1 MPHKKATLIG
11 LIAIL
16 LWSAIV
22 GLIKSVSEGFGP
34 VGGAALI
41 YTCSAVLLL
50 FTIGFPKIQKFPVSY
65 LIIGSVL
72 FVCYEL
78 CLSLSL
84 GFTHSGRQAIE
95 VGMVNYLWP
104 SMTIL
109 LAVIVNRQKTSPLI
123 IPGVVLAIIGI
134 GRVLGGNG
142 GFSLTEMMNN
152 VMDNP
157 LSYGLAFSGAVI
169 WAIYCVVG
177 DMAGFAAACYQR
189 GVDFIQV
196 AIYCVVTQRIARG
209 NNGIT
214 LFFILTALTLW
225 VKYFT
230 SPQPEFV
237 LSWHAWIS
245 LLLAAMAMGFGYA
258 AWNVGIL
265 HGNVTVLAAASYFIP
280 IISAVLAAF
289 MLDSPLTL
297 AFWQGTA
304 MVSLGS
310 LICWWSTRT
319 VAVKRLSDETS

>member
-1 MPHKKATLIG
+1 MPQKKATLIG

-34 VGGAALI
+34 IAGAALI
-41 YTCSAVLLL
+41 YSCSAILLL
-50 FTIGFPKIQKFPVSY
+50 FTVGFPNLRKFPRNY

-84 GFTHSGRQAIE
+84 GFTHNGRQAIE

-104 SMTIL
+104 SMTIV
-109 LAVIVNRQKTSPLI
+109 LAVIVNRQKVSPLI
-123 IPGVVLAIIGI
+123 IPGVILAVAGI
-134 GRVLGGNG
+134 CRVLGGDQ
-142 GFSLTEMMNN
+142 GFSLTEMTRN

-157 LSYGLAFSGAVI
+157 LSYGLAFTGAII
-169 WAIYCVVG
+169 WAIYCVV
-177 DMAGFAAACYQR
+177 
-189 GVDFIQV
+189 
-196 AIYCVVTQRIARG
+196 TKKIANG
-209 NNGIT
+209 SNGIT

-225 VKYFT
+225 VKFLF
-230 SPQPEFV
+230 SPQPPFV
-237 LSWHAWIS
+237 LSFQVWIS
-245 LLLAAMAMGFGYA
+245 LALAAMAMGFGYA

-280 IISAVLAAF
+280 IISSILAAF
-289 MLDSPLTL
+289 ILSSHLTMS
-297 AFWQGTA
+297 FWQGTA

-310 LICWWSTRT
+310 LVCWWSTRT
-319 VAVKRLSDETS
+319 VESKSLSSKVSE

>member
-1 MPHKKATLIG
+1 MPQNRATLIG

-16 LWSAIV
+16 LWSTIV
-22 GLIKSVSEGFGP
+22 GLIKTVSEGFGP

-41 YTCSAVLLL
+41 YSASAVVLL
-50 FTIGFPKIQKFPVSY
+50 FSVGLPSLRRFPRRY
-65 LIIGSVL
+65 LLFGSVL

-104 SMTIL
+104 SMTIV

-123 IPGVVLAIIGI
+123 IPGVLLAVAGI
-134 GRVLGGNG
+134 CRVLGGDQ
-142 GFSLTEMMNN
+142 GFSFSEITRN

-169 WAIYCVVG
+169 WAV
-177 DMAGFAAACYQR
+177 
-189 GVDFIQV
+189 
-196 AIYCVVTQRIARG
+196 YCVVTRKIADG
-209 NNGIT
+209 SNGIT

-225 VKYFT
+225 LKFLL
-230 SPQPEFV
+230 SPQPPFH
-237 LSWHAWIS
+237 LSVAAWSS
-245 LLLAAMAMGFGYA
+245 LALAAVAMGFGYA

-280 IISAVLAAF
+280 IISSLLAAF
-289 MLDSPLTL
+289 ILRSHLTTS
-297 AFWQGTA
+297 FWQGTA
-304 MVSLGS
+304 MVSFGS
-310 LICWWSTRT
+310 LLCWWSTR
-319 VAVKRLSDETS
+319 AVKP

>member
-50 FTIGFPKIQKFPVSY
+50 FTLGFPKIKKFPLSY

-123 IPGVVLAIIGI
+123 IPGVILAIVGI
-134 GRVLGGNG
+134 GRVLGGDG

-169 WAIYCVVG
+169 WAT
-177 DMAGFAAACYQR
+177 
-189 GVDFIQV
+189 
-196 AIYCVVTQRIARG
+196 YCVVTQRIAQG

-225 VKYFT
+225 VKYLT
-230 SPQPEFV
+230 SPQPEFN

-245 LLLAAMAMGFGYA
+245 LMLAAMAMGFGYA

-289 MLDSPLTL
+289 MLDSHLTL

-319 VAVKRLSDETS
+319 VAVKRLSDEAS

>member
-41 YTCSAVLLL
+41 YSCSAVLLL
-50 FTIGFPKIQKFPVSY
+50 FTIGFPKIQKFPLSY

-84 GFTHSGRQAIE
+84 GFTHTGRQAIE

-123 IPGVVLAIIGI
+123 IPGVILAIVGI
-134 GRVLGGNG
+134 GRVLGGDG

-152 VMDNP
+152 VMANP

-169 WAIYCVVG
+169 WAIYCVV
-177 DMAGFAAACYQR
+177 
-189 GVDFIQV
+189 
-196 AIYCVVTQRIARG
+196 TQRIAQG

-225 VKYFT
+225 MKYLT
-230 SPQPEFV
+230 SPQPEFN

-289 MLDSPLTL
+289 MLDSHLTL

-319 VAVKRLSDETS
+319 VAVKRLSDEAS

>member
-134 GRVLGGNG
+134 GQVLGGNG

-169 WAIYCVVG
+169 W
-177 DMAGFAAACYQR
+177 
-189 GVDFIQV
+189 

-289 MLDSPLTL
+289 MLDSHLTL

>member
-1 MPHKKATLIG
+1 MPQNKATLIG

-41 YTCSAVLLL
+41 YTCSSLLLL
-50 FTIGFPKIQKFPVSY
+50 FTVGFPKLRSFPRRY
-65 LIIGSVL
+65 LLIGSLL

-84 GFTHSGRQAIE
+84 GFTHNGRQAIE

-104 SMTIL
+104 SMTIV
-109 LAVIVNRQKTSPLI
+109 LAIIVNKQRTSPLI
-123 IPGVVLAIIGI
+123 IPGVLLAVAGI
-134 GRVLGGNG
+134 CRVLGGDQ
-142 GFSLTEMMNN
+142 GFSFSEMANN

-157 LSYGLAFSGAVI
+157 LSYGLAFSGAII
-169 WAIYCVVG
+169 WAIYCVV
-177 DMAGFAAACYQR
+177 
-189 GVDFIQV
+189 
-196 AIYCVVTQRIARG
+196 TKKIANG
-209 NNGIT
+209 SNGIT

-225 VKYFT
+225 IKFL
-230 SPQPEFV
+230 SAPQPPFN
-237 LSWHAWIS
+237 LSAQVWIS
-245 LLLAAMAMGFGYA
+245 LALAAMAMGFGYA

-280 IISAVLAAF
+280 IISSILAAF
-289 MLDSPLTL
+289 ILSSHLTL
-297 AFWQGTA
+297 SFWQGTA

-310 LICWWSTRT
+310 LICWWSTRV
-319 VAVKRLSDETS
+319 VAAKKITEAA

>member
-169 WAIYCVVG
+169 WAIYCVV
-177 DMAGFAAACYQR
+177 
-189 GVDFIQV
+189 
-196 AIYCVVTQRIARG
+196 TQRIARG

-289 MLDSPLTL
+289 MLDSHLTL

>member
-1 MPHKKATLIG
+1 MPQKKATLIG

-34 VGGAALI
+34 IAGAALI
-41 YTCSAVLLL
+41 YSCSAILLL
-50 FTIGFPKIQKFPVSY
+50 FTVGFPNLRKFPRNY

-84 GFTHSGRQAIE
+84 GFTHNGRQAIE

-104 SMTIL
+104 SMTIV
-109 LAVIVNRQKTSPLI
+109 LAVIVNRQKVSPLI
-123 IPGVVLAIIGI
+123 IPGVILAVAGI
-134 GRVLGGNG
+134 CRVLGGDQ
-142 GFSLTEMMNN
+142 GFSLTEMTRN

-157 LSYGLAFSGAVI
+157 LSYGLAFTGAII
-169 WAIYCVVG
+169 WAIYCVV
-177 DMAGFAAACYQR
+177 
-189 GVDFIQV
+189 
-196 AIYCVVTQRIARG
+196 TKKIANG
-209 NNGIT
+209 SNGIT

-225 VKYFT
+225 VKFLF
-230 SPQPEFV
+230 SPQPPFV
-237 LSWHAWIS
+237 LSFQVWIS
-245 LLLAAMAMGFGYA
+245 LALAAMAMGFGYA

-280 IISAVLAAF
+280 IISSILAAF
-289 MLDSPLTL
+289 ILSSHLTMS
-297 AFWQGTA
+297 FWQGTA

-310 LICWWSTRT
+310 LVCWWSTRT
-319 VAVKRLSDETS
+319 VESKSMSSKVSE

>member
-50 FTIGFPKIQKFPVSY
+50 FTIGFPKIKRFPVSY

-109 LAVIVNRQKTSPLI
+109 LAMIVNRQKTSPLI
-123 IPGVVLAIIGI
+123 IPGVILAIVGI
-134 GRVLGGNG
+134 GRVLGGDG

-152 VMDNP
+152 VMANP

-169 WAIYCVVG
+169 WAIYCVV
-177 DMAGFAAACYQR
+177 
-189 GVDFIQV
+189 
-196 AIYCVVTQRIARG
+196 TQRIAQG

-225 VKYFT
+225 MKYLT
-230 SPQPEFV
+230 SPQPEFN
-237 LSWHAWIS
+237 LSWHAWVS

-289 MLDSPLTL
+289 MLDSHLTL

-319 VAVKRLSDETS
+319 VAVKRLSDEAS

>member
-41 YTCSAVLLL
+41 YSSSAVLLL

-109 LAVIVNRQKTSPLI
+109 LAVLVNRQKTSPLI
-123 IPGVVLAIIGI
+123 IPGVILAIIGI
-134 GRVLGGNG
+134 GRVLGGDG

-169 WAIYCVVG
+169 WAIYCVV
-177 DMAGFAAACYQR
+177 
-189 GVDFIQV
+189 
-196 AIYCVVTQRIARG
+196 TQRIAQG

-225 VKYFT
+225 VKYLT
-230 SPQPEFV
+230 SPQPEFN

-289 MLDSPLTL
+289 MLDSHLTL

-319 VAVKRLSDETS
+319 VAVKRLSDEAS

>member
-1 MPHKKATLIG
+1 MSPKKATLTG

-41 YTCSAVLLL
+41 YSCSAVLLL
-50 FTIGFPKIQKFPVSY
+50 FTVGFPNLRKFPAGY
-65 LIIGSVL
+65 LFIGSVL

-84 GFTHSGRQAIE
+84 GFTHNSRQAIE

-104 SMTIL
+104 SMTIIL
-109 LAVIVNRQKTSPLI
+109 SVIVNRLKTSLFI
-123 IPGVVLAIIGI
+123 IPGVIIAVAGI
-134 GRVLGGNG
+134 CRVLGGEQ
-142 GFSLTEMMNN
+142 GFSLSEITRN
-152 VMDNP
+152 VMENP

-169 WAIYCVVG
+169 WSV
-177 DMAGFAAACYQR
+177 
-189 GVDFIQV
+189 
-196 AIYCVVTQRIARG
+196 YCVVTKKIAKG
-209 NNGIT
+209 SNGIT

-225 VKYFT
+225 VKFFMT
-230 SPQPEFV
+230 PQPPFV
-237 LSWHAWIS
+237 LSAQVWIS
-245 LLLAAMAMGFGYA
+245 LALAAVAMGFGYA

-280 IISAVLAAF
+280 IISSVLAAF
-289 MLDSPLTL
+289 ILDSHLTMS
-297 AFWQGTA
+297 FWQGTA

-310 LICWWSTRT
+310 LVCWWSTRN
-319 VAVKRLSDETS
+319 VATKKLAANVSD

>member
-1 MPHKKATLIG
+1 MPQKKATLIG
-11 LIAIL
+11 LLAIL

-41 YTCSAVLLL
+41 YSCSAVLLL
-50 FTIGFPKIQKFPVSY
+50 FTVGFPKLRQCPPGY
-65 LIIGSVL
+65 LILGSIL

-109 LAVIVNRQKTSPLI
+109 LAVIVNRQKTRPLI
-123 IPGVVLAIIGI
+123 IPGVILAVAGI
-134 GRVLGGNG
+134 CRVLGGEQ
-142 GFSLTEMMNN
+142 GFSFSEMTRN
-152 VMDNP
+152 VMENP
-157 LSYGLAFSGAVI
+157 LSYGLAFSGAII
-169 WAIYCVVG
+169 WAIYCVVTK
-177 DMAGFAAACYQR
+177 
-189 GVDFIQV
+189 I
-196 AIYCVVTQRIARG
+196 IAKG
-209 NNGIT
+209 SNGIT
-214 LFFILTALTLW
+214 LFFMLTALTLW
-225 VKYFT
+225 VKYLT

-237 LSWHAWIS
+237 LSWHACIS
-245 LLLAAMAMGFGYA
+245 LLLAAIAMGFGYA

-289 MLDSPLTL
+289 MLNSHLTL
-297 AFWQGTA
+297 SFWQGTA

-310 LICWWSTRT
+310 LMCWWSTRS
-319 VAVKRLSDETS
+319 VAAKKLPVINESK

>member
-1 MPHKKATLIG
+1 MPQKKATLIG

-41 YTCSAVLLL
+41 YTCSAILLI
-50 FTIGFPKIQKFPVSY
+50 FTVGLPKIRQFPPSY
-65 LIIGSVL
+65 LILGSIL

-84 GFTHSGRQAIE
+84 GFTHNGRQAIE

-104 SMTIL
+104 SLTIL
-109 LAVIVNRQKTSPLI
+109 LTVIVTRQKTSPLI
-123 IPGVVLAIIGI
+123 IPGVIIAIIGI
-134 GRVLGGNG
+134 GRVLGGDQ
-142 GFSLTEMMNN
+142 GFSINEMTRN

-169 WAIYCVVG
+169 WAIYCVV
-177 DMAGFAAACYQR
+177 
-189 GVDFIQV
+189 
-196 AIYCVVTQRIARG
+196 TKLIAKG

-225 VKYFT
+225 VKFLT
-230 SPQPEFV
+230 SPQPDFI
-237 LSWHAWIS
+237 LSWKAWIS
-245 LLLAAMAMGFGYA
+245 LLLAAIAMGFGYA

-265 HGNVTVLAAASYFIP
+265 HGNVTILAAASYFIP

-289 MLDSPLTL
+289 ILSSQLTM

-319 VAVKRLSDETS
+319 VPVAKLSDERS

>member
-50 FTIGFPKIQKFPVSY
+50 FTIGFPKIKRFPVSY

-123 IPGVVLAIIGI
+123 IPGVILAIVGI
-134 GRVLGGNG
+134 GRVLGGDG

-169 WAIYCVVG
+169 WAIYCVV
-177 DMAGFAAACYQR
+177 
-189 GVDFIQV
+189 
-196 AIYCVVTQRIARG
+196 TQRIAQG

-225 VKYFT
+225 VKYLT
-230 SPQPEFV
+230 SPQPEFN

-245 LLLAAMAMGFGYA
+245 LMLAAMAMGFGYA

-289 MLDSPLTL
+289 MLDSHLTL

-319 VAVKRLSDETS
+319 VAVKRLSDEAS

>member
-1 MPHKKATLIG
+1 MPQKRATLIG

-16 LWSAIV
+16 LWSTIV
-22 GLIKSVSEGFGP
+22 GLIKTVSEGFGP

-41 YTCSAVLLL
+41 YSASAVVLL
-50 FTIGFPKIQKFPVSY
+50 FSVGLPSLRRFSRRY
-65 LIIGSVL
+65 LLFGSVL

-104 SMTIL
+104 SMTIV

-123 IPGVVLAIIGI
+123 IPGVLLAVAGI
-134 GRVLGGNG
+134 CRVLGGDQ
-142 GFSLTEMMNN
+142 GFSFSEITRN

-169 WAIYCVVG
+169 WAV
-177 DMAGFAAACYQR
+177 
-189 GVDFIQV
+189 
-196 AIYCVVTQRIARG
+196 YCVVTRKIADG
-209 NNGIT
+209 SNGIT

-225 VKYFT
+225 LKFLL
-230 SPQPEFV
+230 SPQPPFH
-237 LSWHAWIS
+237 LSVAAWSS
-245 LLLAAMAMGFGYA
+245 LALAAVAMGFGYA

-280 IISAVLAAF
+280 IISSLLAAF
-289 MLDSPLTL
+289 ILRSHLTTS
-297 AFWQGTA
+297 FWQGTA
-304 MVSLGS
+304 MVSFGS
-310 LICWWSTRT
+310 LLCWWSTR
-319 VAVKRLSDETS
+319 AVKP

>member
-1 MPHKKATLIG
+1 MPQKKATLIG

-41 YTCSAVLLL
+41 YTCSAILLI
-50 FTIGFPKIQKFPVSY
+50 FTVGLPKIRQFPPSY
-65 LIIGSVL
+65 LILGSIL

-84 GFTHSGRQAIE
+84 GFTHNGRQAIE

-104 SMTIL
+104 SLTIL
-109 LAVIVNRQKTSPLI
+109 LTVIVTRQKTSPLI
-123 IPGVVLAIIGI
+123 IPGVIIAIIGI
-134 GRVLGGNG
+134 GRVLGGDQ
-142 GFSLTEMMNN
+142 GFSVNEMTRN

-169 WAIYCVVG
+169 WAIYCVV
-177 DMAGFAAACYQR
+177 
-189 GVDFIQV
+189 
-196 AIYCVVTQRIARG
+196 TKLIAKG

-214 LFFILTALTLW
+214 LFFIMTALTLW
-225 VKYFT
+225 VKFLT
-230 SPQPEFV
+230 SPQPDFI
-237 LSWHAWIS
+237 LSWKAWIS
-245 LLLAAMAMGFGYA
+245 LLLAAIAMGFGYA

-265 HGNVTVLAAASYFIP
+265 HGNVTILAAASYFIP

-289 MLDSPLTL
+289 ILSSQLTM

-319 VAVKRLSDETS
+319 VPVAKLSDERS

>member
-1 MPHKKATLIG
+1 MPQKKATLIG

-41 YTCSAVLLL
+41 YTCSAILLI
-50 FTIGFPKIQKFPVSY
+50 FTVGLPKIRQFPPSY
-65 LIIGSVL
+65 LILGSIL

-84 GFTHSGRQAIE
+84 GFTHNGRQAIE

-104 SMTIL
+104 SLTIL
-109 LAVIVNRQKTSPLI
+109 LTVIVTRQKTSPLI
-123 IPGVVLAIIGI
+123 ITGVIIAIIGI
-134 GRVLGGNG
+134 GRVLGGDQ
-142 GFSLTEMMNN
+142 GFSVNEMTRN

-169 WAIYCVVG
+169 WAIYCVV
-177 DMAGFAAACYQR
+177 
-189 GVDFIQV
+189 
-196 AIYCVVTQRIARG
+196 TKLIAKG

-225 VKYFT
+225 VKFLT
-230 SPQPEFV
+230 SPQPDFI
-237 LSWHAWIS
+237 LSWKAWIS
-245 LLLAAMAMGFGYA
+245 LLLAAIAMGFGYA

-265 HGNVTVLAAASYFIP
+265 HGNVTILAAASYFIP

-289 MLDSPLTL
+289 ILSSQLTM

-319 VAVKRLSDETS
+319 VPVAKLSDERS

>member
-1 MPHKKATLIG
+1 MPQKKATLIG

-34 VGGAALI
+34 VGGAAQI
-41 YTCSAVLLL
+41 YTCSAILLI
-50 FTIGFPKIQKFPVSY
+50 FTVGLPKIRQFPPSY
-65 LIIGSVL
+65 LILGSIL

-84 GFTHSGRQAIE
+84 GFTHNGRQAIE

-104 SMTIL
+104 SLTIL
-109 LAVIVNRQKTSPLI
+109 LTVIVTRQKTSPLI
-123 IPGVVLAIIGI
+123 IPGVIIAIIGI
-134 GRVLGGNG
+134 GRVLGGDQ
-142 GFSLTEMMNN
+142 GFSVNEMTRN

-169 WAIYCVVG
+169 WAIYCVV
-177 DMAGFAAACYQR
+177 
-189 GVDFIQV
+189 
-196 AIYCVVTQRIARG
+196 TKLIAKG

-225 VKYFT
+225 VKFLT
-230 SPQPEFV
+230 SPQPDFI
-237 LSWHAWIS
+237 LSWKAWIS
-245 LLLAAMAMGFGYA
+245 LLLAAIAMGFGYA

-265 HGNVTVLAAASYFIP
+265 HGNVTILAAASYFIP

-289 MLDSPLTL
+289 ILSSQLTM

-319 VAVKRLSDETS
+319 VPVAKLSDERS

>member
-41 YTCSAVLLL
+41 YSCSAVLLL
-50 FTIGFPKIQKFPVSY
+50 LTIGFPKIQKFPLSY

-84 GFTHSGRQAIE
+84 GFTHTGRQAIE

-123 IPGVVLAIIGI
+123 IPGVILAIVGI
-134 GRVLGGNG
+134 GRVLGGDG

-169 WAIYCVVG
+169 WAIYCVV
-177 DMAGFAAACYQR
+177 
-189 GVDFIQV
+189 
-196 AIYCVVTQRIARG
+196 TQRIAQG

-225 VKYFT
+225 VKYLT
-230 SPQPEFV
+230 SPQPGFT

-245 LLLAAMAMGFGYA
+245 LILAAIAMGFGYA

-265 HGNVTVLAAASYFIP
+265 HGNVTVLAAVSYFIP

-289 MLDSPLTL
+289 MLDSHLTL

-310 LICWWSTRT
+310 LVCWWSTRT
-319 VAVKRLSDETS
+319 VAVKRLSDEAS

>member
-50 FTIGFPKIQKFPVSY
+50 FTLGFPKIKKFPLSY

-123 IPGVVLAIIGI
+123 IPGVILAIVGI
-134 GRVLGGNG
+134 GRVLGGDG

-169 WAIYCVVG
+169 WAIYCVV
-177 DMAGFAAACYQR
+177 
-189 GVDFIQV
+189 
-196 AIYCVVTQRIARG
+196 TQRIAQG

-225 VKYFT
+225 VKYLT
-230 SPQPEFV
+230 SPQPEFN

-245 LLLAAMAMGFGYA
+245 LMLAAMAMGFGYA

-265 HGNVTVLAAASYFIP
+265 HGNVTMLAAASYFIP

-289 MLDSPLTL
+289 MLDSHLTL

-319 VAVKRLSDETS
+319 VAVKRLSDEAS

>member
-84 GFTHSGRQAIE
+84 GVTHSGRQAIE

-169 WAIYCVVG
+169 W
-177 DMAGFAAACYQR
+177 
-189 GVDFIQV
+189 

-289 MLDSPLTL
+289 MLDSHLTL

>member
-50 FTIGFPKIQKFPVSY
+50 FTLGFPKIKKFPVSY

-84 GFTHSGRQAIE
+84 GFTRSGRQAIE

-109 LAVIVNRQKTSPLI
+109 LAMIVNRQKTSPLI
-123 IPGVVLAIIGI
+123 IPGVILAIVGI
-134 GRVLGGNG
+134 GRVLGGDG

-169 WAIYCVVG
+169 WAIYCVV
-177 DMAGFAAACYQR
+177 
-189 GVDFIQV
+189 
-196 AIYCVVTQRIARG
+196 TQRIAQG

-225 VKYFT
+225 VKYLT
-230 SPQPEFV
+230 SPQPEFN

-245 LLLAAMAMGFGYA
+245 LMLAAMAMGFGYA

-265 HGNVTVLAAASYFIP
+265 HGNVTMLAATSYFIP

-289 MLDSPLTL
+289 MLDSHLTL

-319 VAVKRLSDETS
+319 VAVKRLSDEAP

>member
-109 LAVIVNRQKTSPLI
+109 LAVIVNRHKTSPLI

-169 WAIYCVVG
+169 W
-177 DMAGFAAACYQR
+177 
-189 GVDFIQV
+189 

-289 MLDSPLTL
+289 MLDSHLTL

>member
-41 YTCSAVLLL
+41 YSCSAVLLL
-50 FTIGFPKIQKFPVSY
+50 FTIGFPKIQKFPLSY

-84 GFTHSGRQAIE
+84 GFTHTGRQAIE

-123 IPGVVLAIIGI
+123 IPGVILAIVGI
-134 GRVLGGNG
+134 GRVLGGDG

-169 WAIYCVVG
+169 WAIYCVV
-177 DMAGFAAACYQR
+177 
-189 GVDFIQV
+189 
-196 AIYCVVTQRIARG
+196 TQRIAQG

-225 VKYFT
+225 VKYLT
-230 SPQPEFV
+230 SPQPEFN

-245 LLLAAMAMGFGYA
+245 LMLAAMAMGFGYA

-265 HGNVTVLAAASYFIP
+265 HGNVTMLAAASYFIP

-289 MLDSPLTL
+289 MLDSHLTL

-319 VAVKRLSDETS
+319 VALKRLSDEAS